1 MVYVTHDLSVLFE
14 IATRVSVLYAGQV
27 VEEGPIDAV
36 FSSPIHPYTK
46 GLLGSRPSILD
57 PDRRTSILK
66 GLLRREAL
74 PAGCKFAPRCEYSRS
89 ECFDNPQHLQPVGPD
104 RAAAC
109 ERWRGIQDVGVATAL
124 PLHRS
129 IIADAPL
136 LAVKELRVVYK
147 MTGPLSL
154 LAKDE
159 IVAVSGASLALPR
172 GDVLAIVGESGSG
185 KSTLAKSIAGLIPS
199 RSGAILLEGTRL
211 EPDIGCR
218 SSQQRRQIQLV
229 FQNPDASLN
238 PRRTIAGILS
248 DALRSFVP
256 LGRAE
261 ARKRVERALDEVRL
275 PTSYIDRYPNQLS
288 GGERQRVAIA
298 RALIV
303 DPEILICDEV
313 LSALDVSVQAG
324 ILDLLREFRS
334 RRGLSILF
342 ISHDLSVVRSLAT
355 RIAVFYRGEIVAWTT
370 SADLLSPPIHPYLR
384 ALLAAIPGEV
394 ALANEQPTQRSG
406 ERGVHSE
413 SVHSESGNV
422 RTLPFGLRAPRP

>member
-1 MVYVTHDLSVLFE
+1 
-14 IATRVSVLYAGQV
+14 
-27 VEEGPIDAV
+27 
-36 FSSPIHPYTK
+36 
-46 GLLGSRPSILD
+46 
-57 PDRRTSILK
+57 
-66 GLLRREAL
+66 
-74 PAGCKFAPRCEYSRS
+74 
-89 ECFDNPQHLQPVGPD
+89 LQSVGPD

-109 ERWRGIQDVGVATAL
+109 ERWRHIHDDGIATAL
-124 PLHRS
+124 PLPRP
-129 IIADAPL
+129 IIADAPF
-136 LAVKELRVVYK
+136 LAVQELRVIYK

-172 GDVLAIVGESGSG
+172 GDVLAVVGESGSG
-185 KSTLAKSIAGLIPS
+185 KSTLAKAIAGLMPA

-211 EPDIGCR
+211 APDIGSR
-218 SSQQRRQIQLV
+218 SAQQRRQIQLV

-248 DALRSFVP
+248 DALRSFVH
-256 LGRAE
+256 LGRADE
-261 ARKRVERALDEVRL
+261 RKHVERALDEVRL
-275 PTSYIDRYPNQLS
+275 PTSYMTRYPDQLS

-303 DPEILICDEV
+303 DPAILICDEV

-324 ILDLLREFRS
+324 ILDLLRELRS

-342 ISHDLSVVRSLAT
+342 ISHDLSVVRSIAT
-355 RIAVFYRGEIVAWTT
+355 RIAVFYRGEIVASTT

-384 ALLAAIPGEV
+384 ELLAAIPGEV
-394 ALANEQPTQRSG
+394 ALANEQPTERSG
-406 ERGVHSE
+406 ERGAHSE
-413 SVHSESGNV
+413 GAHGETDNV